1 MKRLASEEK
10 KIQDKI
16 REVVNSH
23 RAIKHEA
30 MIFWQAD
37 MLLLDAA
44 DRIDELEE
52 RVAIMSEDQY
62 KSSEI
67 RFP

>member
-1 MKRLASEEK
+1 M
-10 KIQDKI
+10 
-16 REVVNSH
+16 NGH
-23 RAIKHEA
+23 RDVELIAKLY
-30 MIFWQAD
+30 WRSD
-37 MLLLDAA
+37 LLLMEAA

>member
-1 MKRLASEEK
+1 MKWLAGEEK
-10 KIQDKI
+10 KIQDRI
-16 REVVNSH
+16 RTYLEKSTAHFGYLPVCYH
-23 RAIKHEA
+23 
-30 MIFWQAD
+30 
-37 MLLLDAA
+37 LLKEAA
-44 DRIDELEE
+44 DKIDELEE

>member
-1 MKRLASEEK
+1 MDDDGKT
-10 KIQDKI
+10 IQVKI
-16 REVVNSH
+16 REFVMNH
-23 RAIKHEA
+23 RSNQTIAR
-30 MIFWQAD
+30 MYWRSD
-37 MLLLDAA
+37 LLLMEAA
-44 DRIDELEE
+44 NRIDELEE

>member
-1 MKRLASEEK
+1 MDGHEK
-10 KIQDKI
+10 TIQDRI
-16 REVVNSH
+16 REYVNGH
-23 RAIKHEA
+23 RDVELIAKLY
-30 MIFWQAD
+30 WRSD
-37 MLLLDAA
+37 LLLMEAA

>member
-1 MKRLASEEK
+1 MASEEK
-10 KIQDKI
+10 KIQDRI

-23 RAIKHEA
+23 RAIKREA
-30 MIFWQAD
+30 MVFWEAD
-37 MLLLDAA
+37 MLLLNAA

>member
-1 MKRLASEEK
+1 MASDEK
-10 KIQDKI
+10 KIQDRI
-16 REVVNSH
+16 RTFVEKSKVHLGMYMPVCY
-23 RAIKHEA
+23 
-30 MIFWQAD
+30 Q
-37 MLLLDAA
+37 LLEEAA
-44 DRIDELEE
+44 DKIDELEE

>member
-1 MKRLASEEK
+1 M
-10 KIQDKI
+10 
-16 REVVNSH
+16 
-23 RAIKHEA
+23 
-30 MIFWQAD
+30 
-37 MLLLDAA
+37 DAA

>member
-1 MKRLASEEK
+1 M
-10 KIQDKI
+10 
-16 REVVNSH
+16 SH
-23 RAIKHEA
+23 RGAILH
-30 MIFWQAD
+30 WQVNT
-37 MLLLDAA
+37 LLMDAA

-52 RVAIMSEDQY
+52 RIAIMSEDQY

>member
-1 MKRLASEEK
+1 MDGQQKT
-10 KIQDKI
+10 IQDQI
-16 REVVNSH
+16 REFVNSH
-23 RAIKHEA
+23 RGNREIAKA
-30 MIFWQAD
+30 FWRAD
-37 MLLLDAA
+37 LLLMDAA

>member
-1 MKRLASEEK
+1 MDDDGKT
-10 KIQDKI
+10 IQVKI
-16 REVVNSH
+16 REFVMAH
-23 RAIKHEA
+23 RDNQTIAQ
-30 MIFWQAD
+30 MFWRSD
-37 MLLLDAA
+37 LLLMEAA
-44 DRIDELEE
+44 NRIDELEE

>member
-1 MKRLASEEK
+1 M
-10 KIQDKI
+10 I
-16 REVVNSH
+16 SH
-23 RAIKHEA
+23 RDNQTIAQL
-30 MIFWQAD
+30 FWRSD
-37 MLLLDAA
+37 LLLMEAA

>member
-1 MKRLASEEK
+1 MIRTYLEK
-10 KIQDKI
+10 STAHFGYLP
-16 REVVNSH
+16 VCYH
-23 RAIKHEA
+23 
-30 MIFWQAD
+30 
-37 MLLLDAA
+37 LLKEAA
-44 DRIDELEE
+44 DKIDELEE

>member
-1 MKRLASEEK
+1 MDSEEK
-10 KIQDKI
+10 KIQDRI
-16 REVVNSH
+16 REHVKSH
-23 RAIKHEA
+23 RDNETVAKLY
-30 MIFWQAD
+30 WRSD
-37 MLLLDAA
+37 LLLMDAA
-44 DRIDELEE
+44 DKIDELEE

>member
-1 MKRLASEEK
+1 MEIAKAFW
-10 KIQDKI
+10 
-16 REVVNSH
+16 
-23 RAIKHEA
+23 RA
-30 MIFWQAD
+30 D
-37 MLLLDAA
+37 LLLMDAA